1 MDKKNLQTEI
11 LEASYQPE
19 KWLEVLKLYFGA
31 KKFHQTPQQIF
42 LPSNNLAEKAI
53 EIGSFYTADERLIG
67 IYEIQLTAKAW
78 IDKNRVGLRNLLRQ
92 VYKYDVDGALIVF
105 VQNDKWR
112 FSYVSE
118 IRTEEGKK
126 ETEPKRYTYLFGKG
140 ESCRTAADRFD
151 KIKGKPIYINDL
163 FDAFSVDKLNKDFF
177 KSYKEFFE
185 SFSDHLAKQS
195 NYRNILLGSPMELE
209 KGWKDEQAKPI
220 RDFAKKLLGRIV
232 FLQFLQKK
240 GWMGVPSSTVDW
252 IGGDA
257 KFLQNLFKS
266 FPDKDHFHSKILK
279 TLFFETLNSKRP
291 NQLAPAAIGNN
302 IKIPYL
308 NGGLFDKDISFDNAI
323 DFPAD
328 LFKNLLDFFEAYNF
342 TIDENDPY
350 DSEVGIDPEMLGH
363 IFENLLEE
371 NREKGAF
378 YTPKAIVHYMSQ
390 ESLIQY
396 LRTHLPECTED
407 DSPATK
413 ALENFIRNGNTGN
426 RTDKK
431 NFVVQQAKRIERLLD
446 NVKICDPAIGS
457 GAFPMGM
464 LLEIFKA
471 KTALD
476 LTLDHAEVKKQIIQ
490 NCIYGVD
497 IENGAVDIARLRF
510 WLALV
515 VDETEP
521 HPLPNLDYKI
531 MQGNSLLESFEGIDL
546 SKVHA
551 VSKNT
556 TLYEPQKDI
565 FGNVVDPQLK
575 FTDVKVLQENN
586 LQQLMLNFFNE
597 TDPEKKATLRQTI
610 NQTVH
615 DHIDYNLELW
625 EHSFERQLSEA
636 PNSQTQ
642 GLKAVTK
649 KRIEELNAQLETLK
663 EKRKKLYGIQNA
675 VNKPYFLWH
684 LFFADVFEKG
694 GFDIVIGNPPYV
706 GQKGHKEMFQD
717 IKNSSLGNKYHQR
730 RMDLFYFFFHH
741 GIILLK
747 SKGILAFIT
756 TNYYLTATYA
766 DKLRK
771 HIYGDTSI
779 ISLLNFNELK
789 IFESALGQH
798 NLITILKK
806 GKFPELTA
814 KTLITQKTGLA
825 NETIISNIINDED
838 ADTEYNQQTQNQ
850 LFEKGTLYIRIESQL
865 SNQKSGNGIYQIL
878 NKMRVDDTFLEKY
891 CFIEQG
897 IVSGSDKVSESH
909 IKDYPQYNFT
919 KGDGIYLLTK
929 EELDN
934 LNLDDN
940 DYRFIKKTYKNSEI
954 KKWWFKPKD
963 TLFVIYLK
971 SNGEYFE
978 PPKKIKT
985 HLDKFKIILIN
996 RNVRV
1001 GSITERDY
1009 DDFLNDRTDISY
1021 IMNASSMKKGNYYC
1035 LSYARRE
1042 KLTFEKPKIV
1052 NSRRAHLNTF
1062 ALEDSGYYEQS
1073 DMVIT
1078 TLKPEYE
1085 NQIDIRYFL
1094 AILNSKLIFTWF
1106 YFKGKRKGEQ
1116 LELFQKP
1123 ISEVP
1128 IKVADFEIQENIVTL
1143 TSEIIELKRSK
1154 IDSSLLEN
1162 KIDALVF
1169 HLYGLTES
1177 EILQVLETFKDLSI
1191 KDRNQI
1197 QNEYWN
1203 IANNKFQLET

>member
-1 MDKKNLQTEI
+1 MDKKTLQTSI
-11 LEASYQPE
+11 LEAAYQPE
-19 KWLEVLKLYFGA
+19 KWMEVIKLYFGA
-31 KKFHQTPQQIF
+31 KKFHQTPQQII
-42 LPSNNLAEKAI
+42 LPGNNLAEKAL
-53 EIGSFYTADERLIG
+53 EIGSFYTVDERLIG

-195 NYRNILLGSPMELE
+195 HYRKVLLASSIELE
-209 KGWKDEQAKPI
+209 KGWRDEQAKPI

-240 GWMGVPSSTVDW
+240 GWMGVPSSNLDW
-252 IGGDA
+252 IGGDV
-257 KFLQNLFKS
+257 KFLQNLFHS
-266 FPDKDHFHSKILK
+266 YPDKDHFHSKALK
-279 TLFFETLNSKRP
+279 TLFFETLNSKRA
-291 NQLAPAAIGNN
+291 NQIAPAVIGKN

-308 NGGLFDKDISFDNAI
+308 NGGLFDKDVSFENLI

-378 YTPKAIVHYMSQ
+378 YTPKEIVHYMCQ

-407 DSPATK
+407 ESPATK
-413 ALENFIRNGNTGN
+413 VVEAFIRSGITGDRN
-426 RTDKK
+426 DRK
-431 NFVVQQAKRIERLLD
+431 NFVVQQAKRIEKLLD
-446 NVKICDPAIGS
+446 NIKICDPAIGS

-464 LLEIFKA
+464 LQEIFKA

-521 HPLPNLDYKI
+521 QPLPNLDYKI

-546 SKVHA
+546 SKVHT
-551 VSKNT
+551 VSKTT
-556 TLYEPQKDI
+556 TLYEPQKDL
-565 FGNVVDPQLK
+565 FGNIINPQLK
-575 FTDVKVLQENN
+575 FTYVKVLQENN
-586 LQQLMLNFFNE
+586 LQQLMLDFFNE
-597 TDPEKKATLRQTI
+597 TNPTKKAALRQTI

-625 EHSFERQLSEA
+625 QLSLERQVAEA
-636 PNSQTQ
+636 PDINKQ
-642 GLKAVTK
+642 GLKVVTK
-649 KRIEELNAQLETLK
+649 KKIEELHAQLESLK
-663 EKRKKLYGIQNA
+663 GKRKKLHNMQSA

-694 GFDIVIGNPPYV
+694 GFDIVIGNPPYIKV
-706 GQKGHKEMFQD
+706 QSLPKE
-717 IKNSSLGNKYHQR
+717 LVT
-730 RMDLFYFFFHH
+730 YF
-741 GIILLK
+741 K
-747 SKGILAFIT
+747 Q
-756 TNYYLTATYA
+756 N
-766 DKLRK
+766 
-771 HIYGDTSI
+771 
-779 ISLLNFNELK
+779 
-789 IFESALGQH
+789 FESATGKYDIYVLFIEFGLRLLKKNGLLIFINPH
-798 NLITILKK
+798 RFLITEYGGGIRNLLIRKKAIHKAVYFGAEQIFEAAMTYTGIFLLKENSKYLQFALPKTKNLNDLKYFTKKYDSGFNFNFLVDKSSNAILDKIIIHKQVKEIFEGVYQGIIPMGDDIQILEGKIQGDFFIGFSNELDSEVKLESKILKPILK
-806 GKFPELTA
+806 GENIKRYQPCETKNYIFYPHFIDETG
-814 KTLITQKTGLA
+814 KTKPFEEEYLKNKYPLSYNYIK
-825 NETIISNIINDED
+825 NFETILRDRKVKYKTNPNYWYSLHRSRDGNIFERKKIITPQLQNNSSFTIDQNRYYADAGGYIILPKQDDLGNIETYLGIFNSKLFYYFIKITSTPYNNDYYYFKTNYIEPFCIPD
-838 ADTEYNQQTQNQ
+838 LD
-850 LFEKGTLYIRIESQL
+850 EKFKQITRKLVI
-865 SNQKSGNGIYQIL
+865 QIL
-878 NKMRVDDTFLEKY
+878 T
-891 CFIEQG
+891 
-897 IVSGSDKVSESH
+897 
-909 IKDYPQYNFT
+909 
-919 KGDGIYLLTK
+919 
-929 EELDN
+929 
-934 LNLDDN
+934 
-940 DYRFIKKTYKNSEI
+940 
-954 KKWWFKPKD
+954 
-963 TLFVIYLK
+963 LK
-971 SNGEYFE
+971 SN
-978 PPKKIKT
+978 K
-985 HLDKFKIILIN
+985 
-996 RNVRV
+996 
-1001 GSITERDY
+1001 
-1009 DDFLNDRTDISY
+1009 
-1021 IMNASSMKKGNYYC
+1021 
-1035 LSYARRE
+1035 
-1042 KLTFEKPKIV
+1042 
-1052 NSRRAHLNTF
+1052 
-1062 ALEDSGYYEQS
+1062 
-1073 DMVIT
+1073 
-1078 TLKPEYE
+1078 
-1085 NQIDIRYFL
+1085 
-1094 AILNSKLIFTWF
+1094 LNSIM
-1106 YFKGKRKGEQ
+1106 
-1116 LELFQKP
+1116 
-1123 ISEVP
+1123 
-1128 IKVADFEIQENIVTL
+1128 
-1143 TSEIIELKRSK
+1143 
-1154 IDSSLLEN
+1154 LEN

-1169 HLYGLTES
+1169 HLYNLTES
-1177 EILQVLETFKDLSI
+1177 EMLQVLDTFKDLSI

-1203 IANNKFQLET
+1203 IANNKFQLEA

>member
-1 MDKKNLQTEI
+1 MDKKNLQIEI
-11 LEASYQPE
+11 LEARYQPE
-19 KWLEVLKLYFGA
+19 KWLEVLQLYFGA
-31 KKFHQTPQQIF
+31 KKFHQSPQSII
-42 LPSNNLAEKAI
+42 LPSNDLAESAS

-67 IYEIQLTAKAW
+67 IFEVKLTSKAW

-105 VQNDKWR
+105 VQGDKWR

-151 KIKGKPIYINDL
+151 KIKGKPIYLNDL

-185 SFSDHLAKQS
+185 NFSNHLARQS
-195 NYRNILLGSPMELE
+195 NYRKLLLGSSKELE
-209 KGWKDEQAKPI
+209 KGWEDEQAKPI

-240 GWMGVPSSTVDW
+240 GWMGVPASNKNW
-252 IGGDA
+252 EGGDP
-257 KFLQNLFKS
+257 KFLQNLFLAY
-266 FPDKDHFHSKILK
+266 PDKEHFHSKALK
-279 TLFFETLNSKRP
+279 TLFFETLNSKRN
-291 NQLAPAAIGNN
+291 NQLAPTVIGKN

-308 NGGLFDKDISFDNAI
+308 NGGLFDKDISFENDI

-378 YTPKAIVHYMSQ
+378 YTPKGIVHYMCQ

-396 LRTHLPECTED
+396 LRTQLPECTED
-407 DSPATK
+407 ESPATK
-413 ALENFIRNGNTGN
+413 ALENFIRNNITGERN
-426 RTDKK
+426 DKK
-431 NFVVQQAKRIERLLD
+431 NFVVQQAKRIEKLLD
-446 NVKICDPAIGS
+446 KVKICDPAIGS

-464 LLEIFKA
+464 LQEIFKA

-497 IENGAVDIARLRF
+497 IESGAVDIARLRF

-521 HPLPNLDYKI
+521 QPLPNLDYKI

-546 SKVHA
+546 SKVHS
-551 VSKNT
+551 VSKT
-556 TLYEPQKDI
+556 TKLFEPQKDI

-575 FTDVKVLQENN
+575 FSDVKVLQENN
-586 LQQLMLNFFNE
+586 LQQLMLDFFDE
-597 TDPEKKATLRQTI
+597 TDPSKKSELRQTI

-615 DHIDYNLELW
+615 EHIDYNLELW
-625 EHSFERQLSEA
+625 QNSIERQVSEA
-636 PNSQTQ
+636 PDLNKI
-642 GLKAVTK
+642 GLKAAS
-649 KRIEELNAQLETLK
+649 KRKIEELHVQLHNLK
-663 EKRKKLYGIQNA
+663 ERRKKLLQLENA
-675 VNKPYFLWH
+675 VSKPYFLWH

-717 IKNSSLGNKYHQR
+717 IKNSTLGEKYHQR

-741 GIILLK
+741 GILTLK
-747 SKGILAFIT
+747 HKGILTFIT

-771 HIYGDTSI
+771 HIYDETSI
-779 ISLLNFNELK
+779 ITLANFNELK

-806 GKFPELTA
+806 GKFPELKA
-814 KTLITQKTGLA
+814 KTLITHKSGLA
-825 NETIISNIINDED
+825 DETILQDVINGNDPE
-838 ADTEYNQQTQNQ
+838 TEYNWQSEKT
-850 LFEKGTLYIRIESQL
+850 LFEPTNLYIRIESQ
-865 SNQKSGNGIYQIL
+865 SNSSKAGNGIYS
-878 NKMRVDDTFLEKY
+878 VLEKIKGENDLFKKY
-891 CFIEQG
+891 FNIEQG
-897 IVSGSDKVSESH
+897 IVSGADKVSDSIISEFPDLK
-909 IKDYPQYNFT
+909 IN
-919 KGDGIYLLTK
+919 KGDGIFILTK
-929 EELDN
+929 EEVDN
-934 LNLDDN
+934 LNLSDEELET
-940 DYRFIKKTYKNSEI
+940 IKPIYKNSDL
-954 KKWWFKPKD
+954 KKWCFKPQKK
-963 TLFVIYLK
+963 LYLIYLK
-971 SNGEYFE
+971 DEGKPIKLGRNLKKHFE
-978 PPKKIKT
+978 KYKDILVSKKENC
-985 HLDKFKIILIN
+985 FKNAWLRKIVEPWL
-996 RNVRV
+996 VR
-1001 GSITERDY
+1001 
-1009 DDFLNDRTDISY
+1009 
-1021 IMNASSMKKGNYYC
+1021 GNYFVLFYPRNKE
-1035 LSYARRE
+1035 S
-1042 KLTFEKPKIV
+1042 FEKTKIV
-1052 NSRRAHLNTF
+1052 NSRRAHSNSF
-1062 ALEDSGYYEQS
+1062 ALEDKGYFEQS
-1073 DMVIT
+1073 DIVFS
-1078 TLKPEYE
+1078 TLKPQYE
-1085 NQIDIRYFL
+1085 KEIDIKYFL
-1094 AILNSKLIFTWF
+1094 SILNSKLMYTWF
-1106 YFKGKRKGEQ
+1106 YYKGKRKGEQ

-1128 IKVADFEIQENIVTL
+1128 IIMAEKKIQENLSKL
-1143 TSEIIELKRSK
+1143 TSKIIELKKEKLDTSV
-1154 IDSSLLEN
+1154 LEN

-1169 HLYGLTES
+1169 QIYGLTEN
-1177 EILQVLETFKDLSI
+1177 EVLQVLDTFKDLSI

-1197 QNEYWN
+1197 QNEFWN
-1203 IANNKFQLET
+1203 IANNKFQLQA